1 MSTTADGAGEQE
13 AVAAL
18 KQAHRATWASGAY
31 ADVAVH
37 IAETLPAHLL
47 ACLGPVAG
55 RTLLD
60 VAAGTGNL
68 ALRAAAE
75 GADVTALDLV
85 PELLDVGRARAAA
98 LDCDV
103 EWVEGDAEALPFD
116 DASFDLVTSV
126 VGVQFAPR
134 HAVVAGELA
143 RVCRPG
149 GRIGLV
155 SWTPEGLIGQLF
167 EILGRYVPPA
177 PAFASSP
184 PLWGDERHVRDLFAD
199 TGASIA
205 VERGVNAFHFPSVEE
220 YATFF
225 EERYGPT
232 LRTKALLTEQGR
244 WDECAAEVDALYRRL
259 NQATDGTL
267 HVEAEYLVAVVE
279 RA

>member
-1 MSTTADGAGEQE
+1 MSATADDRQ
-13 AVAAL
+13 AVDQL

-31 ADVAVH
+31 ADVAIH
-37 IAETLPAHLL
+37 IAETLPSHLL
-47 ACLGPVAG
+47 ANLGSVAG
-55 RTLLD
+55 ERLLD

-75 GADVTALDLV
+75 GATVTALDLV
-85 PELLDVGRARAAA
+85 PELLDVGRVRAAA
-98 LDCDV
+98 LGCEVD
-103 EWVEGDAEALPFD
+103 WVEGDAEALPFE
-116 DASFDLVTSV
+116 DAAFDAVTSV

-149 GRIGLV
+149 GRVGLV
-155 SWTPEGLIGQLF
+155 NWTPEGLIGQLF
-167 EILGRYVPPA
+167 EILGRYMPPA
-177 PAFASSP
+177 PAFASPP
-184 PLWGDERHVRDLFAD
+184 PLWGDEQHIRDLFAD
-199 TGASIA
+199 TAASISI
-205 VERGVNAFHFPSVEE
+205 ERGTNAFRFPSVEE

-232 LRTKALLTEQGR
+232 LRTKALLKEQGR
-244 WDECAAEVDALYRRL
+244 WDECAAEIDALYRRL

-267 HVEAEYLVAVVE
+267 HIEAEYLVAVVE